1 MCVCVCVCVMLLAR
15 SRYDKDLPFS
25 RHAIR
30 LRAFSSRP
38 GFLLRGLSTLSLRV
52 HIDAGICRWNVER
65 CSFSVLYGRTMS
77 VCHSDCVYRV
87 CCRLPCTRPTVCR
100 RVPSGGGSRRR
111 RAVKSSWKRRREL
124 SPTEVSFT
132 VKVLRKEDNN
142 RTGPHVHTR
151 RHRMY
156 VCMRMYAYVCMA
168 ICARPARSPCLAHC
182 AMSLVGD
189 GGRCPFTPLD

>member
-1 MCVCVCVCVMLLAR
+1 MAEYQRRNVAWLRLLSSNSAFVTLGFRAYVKTMSVSVERNRIGYACVCVCVCVCVMLLAR

-111 RAVKSSWKRRREL
+111 RAV
-124 SPTEVSFT
+124 
-132 VKVLRKEDNN
+132 
-142 RTGPHVHTR
+142 
-151 RHRMY
+151 
-156 VCMRMYAYVCMA
+156 
-168 ICARPARSPCLAHC
+168 I
-182 AMSLVGD
+182 
-189 GGRCPFTPLD
+189 